1 MTNNPDLSVGYTD
14 EEIVLVLHAADRDKA
29 VMSMTPDEATSLAAG
44 LARAVEDLS
53 TRREPLSELAPN
65 VDCR

>member
-53 TRREPLSELAPN
+53 TRRAPLSELAPN